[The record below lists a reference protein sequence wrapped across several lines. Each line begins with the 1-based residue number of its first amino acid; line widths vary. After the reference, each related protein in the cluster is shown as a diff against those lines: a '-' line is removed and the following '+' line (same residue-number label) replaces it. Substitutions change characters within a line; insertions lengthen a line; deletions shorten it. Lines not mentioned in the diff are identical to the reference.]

1 MDAFTTRLSK
11 TLREQLEADAHD
23 ASHKLTI
30 AVEPDY
36 AGYREKVGLVKGLKH
51 ALALLSEI
59 EKELGRAESAESL
72 PIYTGRRSY
81 ED

>member
-23 ASHKLTI
+23 SSHKLVI
-30 AVEPDY
+30 AVAPDY
-36 AGYREKVGLVKGLKH
+36 ATYREKVGFVNGLKR

-59 EKELGRAESAESL
+59 EKELGRAESADNL
-72 PIYTGRRSY
+72 PIYSGRRSY

>member
-11 TLREQLEADAHD
+11 TLREQLQADMSD
-23 ASHKLTI
+23 ASHKLVI
-30 AVEPDY
+30 AAAPDY
-36 AGYREKVGLVKGLKH
+36 ATYREQVGFVKGLKR
-51 ALALLSEI
+51 AEAILAQI
-59 EKELGRAESAESL
+59 ETELGRAEQPEGM